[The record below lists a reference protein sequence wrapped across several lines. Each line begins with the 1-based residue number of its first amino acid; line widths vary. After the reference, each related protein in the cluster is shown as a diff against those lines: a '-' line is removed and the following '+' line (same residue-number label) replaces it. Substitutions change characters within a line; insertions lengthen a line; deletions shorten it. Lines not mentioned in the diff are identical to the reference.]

1 MATSHSAIYF
11 DGLLRKLGFNSQKVR
26 KMKNKLMIGAISAQL
41 LVTQGIYAQTPA
53 LEEVIVKAEKRE
65 QNLQDIPA
73 SISAFS
79 AAQIEL
85 AGWDDISQLETS
97 VPSVSVGGD
106 GDSRPFIF
114 IRGVGSRKFDIGSE
128 GSVGV
133 FVDEIYNARFS
144 SSLSGIVDI
153 ERIEVLKGPQGTLY
167 GRNTI
172 GGAVSLYT
180 VKATEEFEAR
190 IKVAAGNEGYWR
202 VGGYVS
208 GAISDN
214 WVGRLSASKRSDD
227 GNMTEVLSGKNDGQ
241 DADAVRV
248 NLIGQLTDRT
258 SLEFTAQKTRL
269 DQEAR
274 LAQANGEIGPL
285 GLYQLGH
292 AVPLPVLPPPI
303 IGSILSEIRAGT
315 VANILREAALDP
327 RNVKMDRP
335 GFSELESDLVSLKIE
350 HESDNFLFTS
360 ITSRTSDEIHE
371 QTDFESTTRDAIWTD
386 VQQDSKQLS
395 QEFRLTSV
403 DGGMFTLDN
412 RLTWVVGLYYFN
424 DEGYRKDD
432 YSVGV
437 QGNIPPQYYRAVPG
451 LAYSQ
456 ARQDVTLDNTSI
468 ALYGQATYALTDRL
482 NLTLGIRRSDD
493 EKDFTTQMITNTP
506 GYPFVAAPFT
516 LPQTLKFDSTDPKV
530 SLDYAITD
538 NSMAYITYSSGYKS
552 GGVTFATWA
561 EAGNVGG
568 FEEEHLDSLEIGYK
582 ARLMNNRMQL
592 NLAAYQYDY
601 TDQQVQ
607 SIVVVNGAP
616 QGLTDNAAESDMK
629 GVELEMSYLLTD
641 ALKVDVNYF
650 YQDAVFENY
659 ADKTGNP
666 MQFAPEN
673 AYTVALSYAP
683 DLGNNLRMRAEYS
696 HKDEFQFDAGNRDI
710 SLEPEHDVVNLTAS
724 MDLGDS
730 VSLRLFCN
738 NCSDELIRTQ
748 VTTFATSQGGGGRS
762 IYGPGRRYGA
772 EITYNF

>member
-1 MATSHSAIYF
+1 
-11 DGLLRKLGFNSQKVR
+11 
-26 KMKNKLMIGAISAQL
+26 MKNKLMIGAISAQL

-172 GGAVSLYT
+172 GGAISLYT
-180 VKATEEFEAR
+180 VKASEEFEAR

-208 GAISDN
+208 GAISEN
-214 WVGRLSASKRSDD
+214 WVGRLSASTRSDD

-258 SLEFTAQKTRL
+258 SVELTAQTSRL

-285 GLYQLGH
+285 GLYQLSH

-303 IGSILSEIRAGT
+303 IDSILSGIRAGT

-360 ITSRTSDEIHE
+360 ISSRTSDEIHE

-386 VQQDSKQLS
+386 VRQDSKQLS

-403 DGGMFTLDN
+403 DGGMFTLDD
-412 RLTWVVGLYYFN
+412 RLTWVVGFYYFN

-530 SLDYAITD
+530 SVDYAITD

-641 ALKVDVNYF
+641 ALKVDFNYF
-650 YQDAVFENY
+650 YQDAVFEDY

-683 DLGNNLRMRAEYS
+683 DLGNNLQMRAEYS
-696 HKDEFQFDAGNRDI
+696 YKDEFQFDAGNRDI

>member
-1 MATSHSAIYF
+1 
-11 DGLLRKLGFNSQKVR
+11 
-26 KMKNKLMIGAISAQL
+26 MKNKLMIGAISAQL

-172 GGAVSLYT
+172 GGAISLYT
-180 VKATEEFEAR
+180 VKASEEFEAR

-208 GAISDN
+208 GAISEN
-214 WVGRLSASKRSDD
+214 WVGRLSASTRSDD

-258 SLEFTAQKTRL
+258 SVELTAQTSRL

-303 IGSILSEIRAGT
+303 IDSILSGIRAGT

-360 ITSRTSDEIHE
+360 ISSRTSDEIHE

-386 VQQDSKQLS
+386 VRQDSKQLS

-403 DGGMFTLDN
+403 DGGMFTLDD
-412 RLTWVVGLYYFN
+412 RLTWVVGFYYFN

-530 SLDYAITD
+530 SVDYAITD

-641 ALKVDVNYF
+641 ALKVDFNYF
-650 YQDAVFENY
+650 YQDAVFEDY

-683 DLGNNLRMRAEYS
+683 DLGNNLQMRAEYS
-696 HKDEFQFDAGNRDI
+696 YKDEFQFDAGNRNI